1 MLSSIKEHNLKWRDK
16 FMNNKTNNLNEIESI
31 NETTK
36 DKAVKI
42 SAQAKDE
49 LKDSVNALKGVKSLS
64 DVKTLP
70 VKIKGIVAGL
80 GVVLCLLVYML
91 FSGSSFEYK
100 GEYVIDQSAY
110 TKPQNIPEN
119 KNIFKITDD
128 EITLMGDKEVYHVV
142 EERGD
147 SVLIKIGK
155 NENDLL
161 DAEIKKTEKGLD
173 VLLKGRATIVMHI
186 KPKE

>member
-1 MLSSIKEHNLKWRDK
+1 MSD
-16 FMNNKTNNLNEIESI
+16 KTNDLNDIELKD
-31 NETTK
+31 ETKK
-36 DKAVKI
+36 DKAVQI
-42 SAQAKDE
+42 VSRAKDE
-49 LKDSVNALKGVKSLS
+49 LNDTVNAVKGVKSLS

-80 GVVLCLLVYML
+80 GVVLCLLVYTL

-100 GEYVIDQSAY
+100 GDYVIDQSAY
-110 TKPQNIPEN
+110 TKHQNISES
-119 KNIFKITDD
+119 KNVFKITDD
-128 EITLMGDKEVYHVV
+128 EITLMGDKETYRVV
-142 EERGD
+142 EDNGD

-161 DAEIKKTEKGLD
+161 DAEIKKTEKGVD

>member
-1 MLSSIKEHNLKWRDK
+1 MNDK
-16 FMNNKTNNLNEIESI
+16 NDLNVNESKD
-31 NETTK
+31 ETKK
-36 DKAVKI
+36 DKAVQI
-42 SAQAKDE
+42 AGHAKDE
-49 LKDSVNALKGVKSLS
+49 LKGTVDAVKGVKTLS
-64 DVKTLP
+64 DAKTLP
-70 VKIKGIVAGL
+70 VKAKAFVAGL
-80 GVVLCLLVYML
+80 GVVLCFLVYML
-91 FSGSSFEYK
+91 LGGNSFNYK

-110 TKPQNIPEN
+110 TKHQNIPDS

-128 EITLMGDKEVYHVV
+128 EITLMGDKEFYRVV

-161 DAEIKKTEKGLD
+161 DAEIKKTDKGVD

>member
-1 MLSSIKEHNLKWRDK
+1 
-16 FMNNKTNNLNEIESI
+16 MNDKTNDLNDIESKD
-31 NETTK
+31 ETKK
-36 DKAVKI
+36 DKAVQI
-42 SAQAKDE
+42 ATQAKDE
-49 LKDSVNALKGVKSLS
+49 LKGSVNALKS
-64 DVKTLP
+64 VKTVNDVRVLP
-70 VKIKGIVAGL
+70 VKTKAFVAGL
-80 GVVLCLLVYML
+80 GVFLCLLVYML

-110 TKPQNIPEN
+110 TKHQNISES

-128 EITLMGDKEVYHVV
+128 EITLMGDKEVYRVV

-147 SVLIKIGK
+147 SVFIKIGK
-155 NENDLL
+155 DESDLL
-161 DAEIKKTEKGLD
+161 DAEIKKTEKGVD

>member
-1 MLSSIKEHNLKWRDK
+1 MSD
-16 FMNNKTNNLNEIESI
+16 KTNDLNDIESKD
-31 NETTK
+31 ETTK
-36 DKAVKI
+36 DKAVQI
-42 SAQAKDE
+42 VSRTNDE
-49 LKDSVNALKGVKSLS
+49 LKGTVNAVKGVKSLN
-64 DVKTLP
+64 DVKALP
-70 VKIKGIVAGL
+70 VKIKGILAGL

-91 FSGSSFEYK
+91 FGGSSFDYR

-110 TKPQNIPEN
+110 TKPQKIPET
-119 KNIFKITDD
+119 KNVFSITDT
-128 EITLMGDKEVYHVV
+128 EITLMGDKETYRVV

-161 DAEIKKTEKGLD
+161 DAEIKKTDKGID

>member
-1 MLSSIKEHNLKWRDK
+1 MIDK
-16 FMNNKTNNLNEIESI
+16 INDLNVNESKD
-31 NETTK
+31 EKTK
-36 DKAVKI
+36 DKAVQI
-42 SAQAKDE
+42 AEQAKDE
-49 LKDSVNALKGVKSLS
+49 LSATVDAVKGVKSLN

-70 VKIKGIVAGL
+70 VKFKAIVAGL
-80 GVVLCLLVYML
+80 GVVLCLLVYTL

-110 TKPQNIPEN
+110 IKQQNIPDS
-119 KNIFKITDD
+119 KNVFSITDT
-128 EITLMGDKEVYHVV
+128 EITLMGDKEVYRVV

-155 NENDLL
+155 DENDLL
-161 DAEIKKTEKGLD
+161 DAEIKKTEKGVD

>member
-1 MLSSIKEHNLKWRDK
+1 
-16 FMNNKTNNLNEIESI
+16 MNNKNDLIVNESKD
-31 NETTK
+31 ETKK
-36 DKAVKI
+36 DKVVQVA
-42 SAQAKDE
+42 SRAKDE
-49 LKDSVNALKGVKSLS
+49 LKGTVNAVKSVKAVN
-64 DVKTLP
+64 DVKALP
-70 VKIKGIVAGL
+70 IKAKAVLAGL

-110 TKPQNIPEN
+110 TKHQNISES
-119 KNIFKITDD
+119 KNIFQITDD
-128 EITLMGDKEVYHVV
+128 EITLMGDKEVYRVV

-147 SVLIKIGK
+147 SVFIKIGK
-155 NENDLL
+155 DESDLL

>member
-1 MLSSIKEHNLKWRDK
+1 DK
-16 FMNNKTNNLNEIESI
+16 FMNDKTNDLNVNESKD
-31 NETTK
+31 ETTK
-36 DKAVKI
+36 DKAVQI
-42 SAQAKDE
+42 AAQAKDE
-49 LKDSVNALKGVKSLS
+49 LKGSVNALKGVKTLS

-70 VKIKGIVAGL
+70 VKIKGILAGL
-80 GVVLCLLVYML
+80 GVILCLLVYML
-91 FSGSSFEYK
+91 FGGNSFNYK

-110 TKPQNIPEN
+110 TKHQNIPDS

-128 EITLMGDKEVYHVV
+128 EITLMGDKEFYRVV

-147 SVLIKIGK
+147 SVLIKIGTD
-155 NENDLL
+155 ENDLL
-161 DAEIKKTEKGLD
+161 DAEIKKTEKGID

>member
-1 MLSSIKEHNLKWRDK
+1 
-16 FMNNKTNNLNEIESI
+16 MNDKTNDLTEIESKD
-31 NETTK
+31 ESTK
-36 DKAVKI
+36 DKAVQI
-42 SAQAKDE
+42 ASMANDE
-49 LKDSVNALKGVKSLS
+49 LKGTVNAIKSVKSFS

-80 GVVLCLLVYML
+80 GVVLCLML
-91 FSGSSFEYK
+91 YTLFGGNSFNYK

-110 TKPQNIPEN
+110 TKHQNIPDS
-119 KNIFKITDD
+119 KNVFSITDD
-128 EITLMGDKEVYHVV
+128 EITLMGDKETYRVV
-142 EERGD
+142 EERSD

-161 DAEIKKTEKGLD
+161 DAEIKKTDKGID

>member
-1 MLSSIKEHNLKWRDK
+1 
-16 FMNNKTNNLNEIESI
+16 MNDKTNDLTEIESKD
-31 NETTK
+31 ETKK

-42 SAQAKDE
+42 SAQAKNE
-49 LKDSVNALKGVKSLS
+49 LSETVDAVKGVKSLS

-70 VKIKGIVAGL
+70 VKIKAILAGL
-80 GVVLCLLVYML
+80 GVFLCLMAYML

-100 GEYVIDQSAY
+100 GDYVIDQSAY
-110 TKPQNIPEN
+110 TKHQNIPEN

-128 EITLMGDKEVYHVV
+128 EITLMGDKEIYRVV
-142 EERGD
+142 EEKGD
-147 SVLIKIGK
+147 SVFIKIGK
-155 NENDLL
+155 DENDLL
-161 DAEIKKTEKGLD
+161 DAEIRKTDKGLD

>member
-1 MLSSIKEHNLKWRDK
+1 MNDK
-16 FMNNKTNNLNEIESI
+16 NDLNVNESKD
-31 NETTK
+31 ETKK
-36 DKAVKI
+36 DKAVQI
-42 SAQAKDE
+42 ASMANDE
-49 LKDSVNALKGVKSLS
+49 LKGTVNAIKSVKSFS
-64 DVKTLP
+64 GVKTLP

-80 GVVLCLLVYML
+80 GVVLCLIAYML
-91 FSGSSFEYK
+91 FGGNSFNYK

-110 TKPQNIPEN
+110 TKHQNIPES
-119 KNIFKITDD
+119 KNVFKITDD
-128 EITLMGDKEVYHVV
+128 EITLMGDKEIYRVV
-142 EERGD
+142 EEKGD

-186 KPKE
+186 KQKE

>member
-1 MLSSIKEHNLKWRDK
+1 MSD
-16 FMNNKTNNLNEIESI
+16 KTNDLNDIESKD
-31 NETTK
+31 ETTK
-36 DKAVKI
+36 DKAVQI
-42 SAQAKDE
+42 ASVAKDE
-49 LKDSVNALKGVKSLS
+49 LSATVDAVKSVKTVN
-64 DVKTLP
+64 DVKALP
-70 VKIKGIVAGL
+70 VKIKAVLGAI

-110 TKPQNIPEN
+110 TKHQNISET
-119 KNIFKITDD
+119 KNVFSITDT
-128 EITLMGDKEVYHVV
+128 EITLMGDKEVYRVV

-155 NENDLL
+155 DENDLL
-161 DAEIKKTEKGLD
+161 DAEIKKTEKGVD

>member
-1 MLSSIKEHNLKWRDK
+1 MSD
-16 FMNNKTNNLNEIESI
+16 KTNDLNDIESKD
-31 NETTK
+31 ETKK
-36 DKAVKI
+36 DKAVQI
-42 SAQAKDE
+42 AAQAKDE
-49 LKDSVNALKGVKSLS
+49 LSATVDAVKGVKTLS

-70 VKIKGIVAGL
+70 VKFKGILAGL
-80 GVVLCLLVYML
+80 GVFLCLFIYML
-91 FSGSSFEYK
+91 FGGSSFNYK

-110 TKPQNIPEN
+110 TKHQNIPEN
-119 KNIFKITDD
+119 KNVFKITDD
-128 EITLMGDKEVYHVV
+128 EITLMGDKEVYRVV

-161 DAEIKKTEKGLD
+161 DAEIKKTDKGLD

-186 KPKE
+186 RPKE

>member
-1 MLSSIKEHNLKWRDK
+1 MSD
-16 FMNNKTNNLNEIESI
+16 KTNDLNVNESKDD
-31 NETTK
+31 TRK
-36 DKAVKI
+36 DKAVQI
-42 SAQAKDE
+42 AEQAKDE
-49 LKDSVNALKGVKSLS
+49 LKGSVNALKR
-64 DVKTLP
+64 VKTVNDVRALP
-70 VKIKGIVAGL
+70 VKIKAVLAGL
-80 GVVLCLLVYML
+80 AVVLSLMVCML
-91 FSGSSFEYK
+91 FGGSSFEYQ

-110 TKPQNIPEN
+110 TKHQNIPES
-119 KNIFKITDD
+119 KNVFKITDD
-128 EITLMGDKEVYHVV
+128 EITLMGDKETYRVV

>member
-1 MLSSIKEHNLKWRDK
+1 
-16 FMNNKTNNLNEIESI
+16 MNDKTNDLNDIELKD
-31 NETTK
+31 ETKK
-36 DKAVKI
+36 DKAVQI
-42 SAQAKDE
+42 AAQAKDE
-49 LKDSVNALKGVKSLS
+49 LKGSVNAIKSFKSVNDLKA
-64 DVKTLP
+64 LP
-70 VKIKGIVAGL
+70 VKFKAILGAL
-80 GVVLCLLVYML
+80 GVVLCLMAYML
-91 FSGSSFEYK
+91 FGGNSFNYK

-110 TKPQNIPEN
+110 TKHQNIPES
-119 KNIFKITDD
+119 KNVFSITDT
-128 EITLMGDKEVYHVV
+128 EITLMGDKEVYRVV

-155 NENDLL
+155 DESDLL

>member
-1 MLSSIKEHNLKWRDK
+1 MSD
-16 FMNNKTNNLNEIESI
+16 KTNELTEIESKA
-31 NETTK
+31 ETTK
-36 DKAVKI
+36 DKAVQVA
-42 SAQAKDE
+42 SRAKDE
-49 LKDSVNALKGVKSLS
+49 LKGTVNAVKGIKSLS

-80 GVVLCLLVYML
+80 GLVLCLLVYTL
-91 FSGSSFEYK
+91 LGGSGFEYQ
-100 GEYVIDQSAY
+100 GDYVIDQSAY

-119 KNIFKITDD
+119 KNVFKITDN
-128 EITLMGDKEVYHVV
+128 EITLMGDKEVYRVV
-142 EERGD
+142 EEKGD

-161 DAEIKKTEKGLD
+161 DAEIKKTDKGLD

>member
-1 MLSSIKEHNLKWRDK
+1 MSD
-16 FMNNKTNNLNEIESI
+16 KTNDLNVNESKD
-31 NETTK
+31 ETTK
-36 DKAVKI
+36 DKAVQI
-42 SAQAKDE
+42 AAQAKDE
-49 LKDSVNALKGVKSLS
+49 LKGSVNALKGVKTLS

-70 VKIKGIVAGL
+70 VKIKGILAGL
-80 GVVLCLLVYML
+80 GVILCLLVYML
-91 FSGSSFEYK
+91 FGGNSFNYK

-110 TKPQNIPEN
+110 TKHQNIPDS
-119 KNIFKITDD
+119 KNVFSITDT
-128 EITLMGDKEVYHVV
+128 EITLLGDKEVYRVV

-161 DAEIKKTEKGLD
+161 DAEIKKTDKGID

>member
-1 MLSSIKEHNLKWRDK
+1 MSDK
-16 FMNNKTNNLNEIESI
+16 INDSNVNESKDV
-31 NETTK
+31 TKK
-36 DKAVKI
+36 DKAVQI
-42 SAQAKDE
+42 ASMANDE
-49 LKDSVNALKGVKSLS
+49 LKGTVNAVKGVKSLN

-70 VKIKGIVAGL
+70 VKFKVIVAGL
-80 GVVLCLLVYML
+80 GFVLCLMVYML
-91 FSGSSFEYK
+91 FGASGFEYQ

-110 TKPQNIPEN
+110 TKQQNIPDG
-119 KNIFKITDD
+119 KNVFKITDE
-128 EITLMGDKEVYHVV
+128 EITLMGDKEVYRVV

-161 DAEIKKTEKGLD
+161 DAEIKRTEKGVD

>member
-1 MLSSIKEHNLKWRDK
+1 MSDK
-16 FMNNKTNNLNEIESI
+16 INDSNVNESKD
-31 NETTK
+31 ETKK
-36 DKAVKI
+36 DKAFQI
-42 SAQAKDE
+42 ATQAKDE
-49 LKDSVNALKGVKSLS
+49 LNDTVNAVKSVKTLN

-70 VKIKGIVAGL
+70 VKFKAIVACL
-80 GVVLCLLVYML
+80 GVVLCLFIYML
-91 FSGSSFEYK
+91 FGTSGFEYH

-110 TKPQNIPEN
+110 TKHQNIPES
-119 KNIFKITDD
+119 KNVFSITDT
-128 EITLMGDKEVYHVV
+128 EITLMGDKEVYRVV

-161 DAEIKKTEKGLD
+161 NAEIKKTDKGLD

>member
-1 MLSSIKEHNLKWRDK
+1 
-16 FMNNKTNNLNEIESI
+16 MNNKTNDSNVNESKD
-31 NETTK
+31 ETKK
-36 DKAVKI
+36 DKAVQI
-42 SAQAKDE
+42 AAQAKDE
-49 LKDSVNALKGVKSLS
+49 LKGSVNALKRVKTLS

-80 GVVLCLLVYML
+80 GVVLCLMVYML
-91 FSGSSFEYK
+91 FGASGFDYR

-110 TKPQNIPEN
+110 TKPQNISES
-119 KNIFKITDD
+119 KNVFKITDD
-128 EITLMGDKEVYHVV
+128 EITLMGDKETYRVV

-155 NENDLL
+155 DESDLL
-161 DAEIKKTEKGLD
+161 DAEIKKTDKGVD